1 LKPFFSSEL
10 FLAGLRT
17 SRAHNCSKWV
27 VGP

>member
-10 FLAGLRT
+10 FLRT